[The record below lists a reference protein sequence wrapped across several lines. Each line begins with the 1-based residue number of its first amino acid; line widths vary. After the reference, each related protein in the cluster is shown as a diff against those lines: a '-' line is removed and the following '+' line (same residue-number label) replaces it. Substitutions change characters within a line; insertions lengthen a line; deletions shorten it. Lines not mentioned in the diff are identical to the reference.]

1 MPLASQG
8 KIFRKFFKALHTVH
22 WRKKG
27 VETGELKSRICS
39 LVLLKVFI
47 IK

>member
-27 VETGELKSRICS
+27 VETGELKKQDLQFGVAKSIYY
-39 LVLLKVFI
+39 
-47 IK
+47 

>member
-22 WRKKG
+22 WREKG
-27 VETGELKSRICS
+27 VETGELKSRI
-39 LVLLKVFI
+39 LQFGVVKTMYY
-47 IK
+47 